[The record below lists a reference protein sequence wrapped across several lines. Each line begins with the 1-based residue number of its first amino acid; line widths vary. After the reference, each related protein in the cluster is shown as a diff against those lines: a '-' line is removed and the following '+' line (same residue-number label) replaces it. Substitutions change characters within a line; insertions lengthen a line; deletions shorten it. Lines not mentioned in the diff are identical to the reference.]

1 MSNWQLNP
9 FSESFISNV
18 GFSVS
23 YSSILI
29 FLIFSISL
37 FAYFPVNLSIF
48 TVSVLKSLL
57 IPSSLSFLSFF
68 QLLIFFFLF
77 IGHVLPLVYLVTF
90 VWMLDTL
97 FLPEHSSC
105 LGQLGLPLPH
115 AIAFV
120 A

>member
-1 MSNWQLNP
+1 MVGGNKLQNLGKNLK
-9 FSESFISNV
+9 IS
-18 GFSVS
+18 
-23 YSSILI
+23 IKTLQT
-29 FLIFSISL
+29 
-37 FAYFPVNLSIF
+37 IF

-57 IPSSLSFLSFF
+57 IPSSLSFLSCF
-68 QLLIFFFLF
+68 QLLISFFLF

>member
-1 MSNWQLNP
+1 M
-9 FSESFISNV
+9 
-18 GFSVS
+18 
-23 YSSILI
+23 
-29 FLIFSISL
+29 
-37 FAYFPVNLSIF
+37 FAM
-48 TVSVLKSLL
+48 
-57 IPSSLSFLSFF
+57 
-68 QLLIFFFLF
+68 IFFFLF